1 MTIYSFLAIP
11 IGYLLGSTPSAYI
24 IGRLIGK
31 TDLRTEGDG
40 RISAA
45 AIKKRLGL
53 LPFLLVVVIDVSK
66 GILATVIAKL
76 LINSPTVD
84 DLTIVPLLIVL
95 ATGFVAVIGHSWSPF
110 LKFQGGLGAT
120 VIYGVLGGI
129 LLYPQELIALVVG
142 GITIIT
148 IRKSGFSTGVII
160 GTLFIILLV
169 QKLVWTPQ
177 MSPLLVA
184 YPLILILLM
193 ITKRFQI
200 NRTRGITRHDLF
212 EYWKGNNN

>member
-31 TDLRTEGDG
+31 TDMRTEGDG

-45 AIKKRLGL
+45 AIKKRLGF
-53 LPFLLVVVIDVSK
+53 LPFLLVVVMDVSK

-76 LINSPTVD
+76 LINSTTVD
-84 DLTIVPLLIVL
+84 DLPIGPLLIVL
-95 ATGFVAVIGHSWSPF
+95 ATGFIAVIGHCWSPF

-142 GITIIT
+142 AITLVAT
-148 IRKSGFSTGVII
+148 RKSGISTGVII
-160 GTLFIILLV
+160 GTLFIVLLV
-169 QKLVWTPQ
+169 QKLIWTPE
-177 MSPLLVA
+177 MSPILIA
-184 YPLILILLM
+184 YPLILILFM
-193 ITKRFQI
+193 IAKRFQVKKSS
-200 NRTRGITRHDLF
+200 GPASHDLF
-212 EYWKGNNN
+212 EYWKNNNN